1 MSDPFIG
8 EIRLW
13 AIPFA
18 PRGWALC
25 NGQSLPVQ
33 QNTALFSL
41 LRTLYGGNGTST
53 FCLPDFRG
61 RTLMHRSTTNPAFQ
75 QGANWAGG
83 TETVAFSGA
92 GTLPLHTHALVA
104 NNSAGT
110 SNNPSSQW
118 LAGTAASTTPGYMA
132 SKPTTVLNPAAVSTT
147 GTSTPQT
154 NTQPSTVI
162 NFCIALQG
170 LYPTRD

>member
-1 MSDPFIG
+1 MSDPFVG

-33 QNTALFSL
+33 QNMALFSL
-41 LRTLYGGNGTST
+41 LKTLYGGDGTST

-61 RTLMHRSTTNPAFQ
+61 RTLMHRSTTDVSFQ
-75 QGANWAGG
+75 QGKNWAGG
-83 TETVAFSGA
+83 TETVTFSGS
-92 GTLPLHTHALVA
+92 GSLPQHSHALVA

-118 LAGTAASTTPGYMA
+118 LAGTAASTTSGYTA
-132 SKPTTVLNPAAVSTT
+132 SKPSTMLNAAAVSTT
-147 GTSTPQT
+147 GASAPQT

-162 NFCIALQG
+162 NFCISLQG
-170 LYPTRD
+170 IYPSRD